1 MSAAERY
8 VYRLIEGHDWREV
21 QSGGFAPLRDIDRKD
36 GYIHLCA
43 RDQLIETANI
53 HLADAEELFALE
65 FPAAKLGDALKW
77 EASRGGALF
86 PHLYADLPLALMN
99 RALKL
104 EKSADGYAFEA
115 DA

>member
-1 MSAAERY
+1 MTAREEF
-8 VYRLIEGHDWREV
+8 VYRLIEGADWRAA
-21 QSGGFAPLRDIDRKD
+21 QSDALAPLRDIDRKD
-36 GYIHLCA
+36 GYIHLCT

-53 HLADAEELFALE
+53 HLVDAQELFALE
-65 FPAAKLGDALKW
+65 FPADSFGDALKW

-86 PHLYADLPLALMN
+86 PHLYADLPLSMMI

-104 EKSADGYAFEA
+104 EKSAEGFAFEA